1 MKKPEIIRKLEER
14 DEIFS
19 IAKINGQISNF
30 DKFIE
35 NRSLDLIYSE
45 GSINYDLINI
55 THDTKIY
62 KSKQDFYLHLFID
75 DKGETCVNIYYK
87 IKQLNELKLFITQL
101 LKEYK
106 KQQIN

>member
-1 MKKPEIIRKLEER
+1 MEKPEIIQKLEER

-35 NRSLDLIYSE
+35 NISLDLIYSE

-55 THDTKIY
+55 THDIKT
-62 KSKQDFYLHLFID
+62 LHYSTFKRI
-75 DKGETCVNIYYK
+75 
-87 IKQLNELKLFITQL
+87 
-101 LKEYK
+101 
-106 KQQIN
+106 

>member
-45 GSINYDLINI
+45 GSINHDLINI

-75 DKGETCVNIYYK
+75 DKGEMCVNIYYK
-87 IKQLNELKLFITQL
+87 IKQLNELKLFISQL